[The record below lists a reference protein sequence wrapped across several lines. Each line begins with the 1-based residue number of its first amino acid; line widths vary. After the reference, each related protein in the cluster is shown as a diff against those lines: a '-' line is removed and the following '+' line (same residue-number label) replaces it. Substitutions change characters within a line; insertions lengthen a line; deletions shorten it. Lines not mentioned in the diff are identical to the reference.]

1 MIAPVGVLKKQ
12 RTECPHKAAVYRTW
26 KRITGDFDLR
36 YDDETLRYYIDQSP
50 YLQNLDK
57 MDLKKSYRNAY
68 MKFRRETKPKKQR
81 NQIINDMRMS
91 GEIIAARRLQ
101 KAEKRLTSDELDK
114 IV

>member
-26 KRITGDFDLR
+26 KEKTGDFNLR

-57 MDLKKSYRNAY
+57 MELKKSYKNAY
-68 MKFRRETKPKKQR
+68 MKFWRETKPKKQR
-81 NQIINDMRMS
+81 DQIINDMRIS
-91 GEIIAARRLQ
+91 GEMIAARRL
-101 KAEKRLTSDELDK
+101 
-114 IV
+114 